1 MDMLQAVIFD
11 FDGVIADTEPL
22 HLAAFNNV
30 LDKYGVEIP
39 KETYYQEYLGFNDH
53 DCFEILKKAHP
64 LKLGKISVKTLMT
77 QKAKTYLDIIKEE
90 PSVISHVPEFL
101 RMLADS
107 NIVLAI
113 CSGGLRNE
121 IETVLLQARLNNF
134 FEIIVSAD
142 EVKKGKPDPQG
153 FNLVLQMLNSSHPG
167 KTINAADCVVIED
180 SHWGLEAAAAA
191 GMHAVAVTNSYAA
204 DELAKAELV
213 VDNLGQLTVDDLQ
226 QLCK

>member
-1 MDMLQAVIFD
+1 MLQAVIFD

-22 HLAAFNNV
+22 HLAAFNKV

-39 KETYYQEYLGFNDH
+39 KETYYEEYLGFNDH

-64 LKLGKISVKTLMT
+64 LKLGKISVKTLMQ
-77 QKAKTYLDIIKEE
+77 QKAKAYLDIIKEE

-101 RMLADS
+101 RMLARN
-107 NIVLAI
+107 NILLAI

-121 IETVLLQARLNNF
+121 IETVLLQARLNDF

-153 FNLVLQMLNSSHPG
+153 FILTLEMLNSRHPG
-167 KTINAADCVVIED
+167 KTIKAADCVVIED
-180 SHWGLEAAAAA
+180 SHWGIEAAAAA
-191 GMHAVAVTNSYAA
+191 GMHIVAVTNSYEQ

-213 VDNLGQLTVDDLQ
+213 IDNLGDLSIADLQ
-226 QLCK
+226 KICK